1 MALGKKLRNRL
12 VGLLVLV
19 SVAMIL
25 VPAIMDPGQ
34 VYRKSSD
41 TIAVDGNGAVTDQ
54 NGRMMQG
61 GDYSDLLAP
70 VEGNGITPEQLA
82 AQNSKK
88 TEPVAETDEMI
99 SPSDQGTLD
108 SFDDGP
114 FASDPVAVNRV
125 PQNAL
130 SNGGSEVEQ
139 LKRARE
145 TGSGPTPKGNAAA
158 TSSQISSANGVEILK
173 SSRSKDQ
180 SAAPKN
186 TNSERLVSSRTNK
199 DQQKRN
205 ASGSQGSYTVQVG
218 VFSSKANA
226 DGVISKLKAAGISAR
241 QVPAVIN
248 GRNLIR
254 VYAGS
259 ASTREGAEGI
269 ARRVQQ
275 VTGTKGSVINTAN

>member
-88 TEPVAETDEMI
+88 TEPAAGADEMI

-145 TGSGPTPKGNAAA
+145 TGSGPTPKGNAA
-158 TSSQISSANGVEILK
+158 TSSQITSANGVEILK

-205 ASGSQGSYTVQVG
+205 ASGSQGNYTVQVG